1 MISVVLPT
9 YNRARCL
16 SRAINSVLNQTYSDF
31 ELIVV
36 DDGSTDN
43 TRELVEGYSDP
54 RIRYLYQEN
63 AGANAARNRG
73 IEEARGEYIAF
84 HDSDDEWRED
94 KLDVQLRALK
104 EHNVDIVFCG
114 FIRKTE
120 GEEGAEPFPPEALKP
135 KGFATVCDIL
145 PGNICTTA
153 TIFLKRECL
162 IEDRFDETMP
172 RLQEW
177 ELLLRLFPKWR
188 VFYVDDYLAT
198 VYLQKDSISM
208 NNEAYLE
215 ALKRINWMVGS
226 WYKQEYMQSR
236 NLRKQLDEMVSSKS
250 WRITAPL
257 RAFMRLFRGK
267 DQVS

>member
-1 MISVVLPT
+1 M
-9 YNRARCL
+9 
-16 SRAINSVLNQTYSDF
+16 
-31 ELIVV
+31 
-36 DDGSTDN
+36 
-43 TRELVEGYSDP
+43 
-54 RIRYLYQEN
+54 
-63 AGANAARNRG
+63 
-73 IEEARGEYIAF
+73 
-84 HDSDDEWRED
+84 
-94 KLDVQLRALK
+94 
-104 EHNVDIVFCG
+104 
-114 FIRKTE
+114 
-120 GEEGAEPFPPEALKP
+120 
-135 KGFATVCDIL
+135 
-145 PGNICTTA
+145 
-153 TIFLKRECL
+153 KRECL

-215 ALKRINWMVGS
+215 ALKRINWMLGS
-226 WYKQEYMQSR
+226 WYKQEYIQSR
-236 NLRKQLDEMVSSKS
+236 NLRKQLDMQTRNLRKQLDEVVSSKS